1 MVKDLARSRS
11 RARAQSDSGPSS
23 PGSKRDKFQ
32 KPFPVKAGPDRV
44 PALKGLPPTP
54 PSESESYSLQ
64 RSQSRSR
71 SQPARE
77 RLSSRSSGSSDY
89 ERPQRTR
96 LDTVRDEDDQPD
108 TEMRRTKSMGGR
120 GRKGEARPPMNRSLS
135 RRDAD
140 RRRQY
145 DDDGEDFY
153 GVYDDYYEDKP
164 QRSLTTRRPLQRGL
178 SRSRTGSLSRG
189 RRSVE
194 DEDDYGNRYSEGED
208 DEFEMVT
215 PKRPEIN
222 KVCLIV
228 DTFSDG
234 LDQS

>member
-1 MVKDLARSRS
+1 MVKDLATSRS
-11 RARAQSDSGPSS
+11 RARAQSESSPSS
-23 PGSKRDKFQ
+23 PDVKRDKFQ

-44 PALKGLPPTP
+44 PAPKGLPPTP

-64 RSQSRSR
+64 RSRSR

-77 RLSSRSSGSSDY
+77 RLSSNSTGSSDY
-89 ERPQRTR
+89 ERPQRTQ
-96 LDTVRDEDDQPD
+96 LDTVRDEDDRPEI
-108 TEMRRTKSMGGR
+108 EMRRTKSMGGR
-120 GRKGEARPPMNRSLS
+120 GRNGDARPPMGRSLS
-135 RRDAD
+135 RRDVD

-145 DDDGEDFY
+145 DDDGEDIY
-153 GVYDDYYEDKP
+153 GVYDDYYDDKP

-215 PKRPEIN
+215 PKRPEIS
-222 KVCLIV
+222 KVRLILH
-228 DTFSDG
+228 TSSDRP
-234 LDQS
+234 DQS